1 MSAISHKLKLLRK
14 QEALSQKA
22 LANLTGISQGAIGD
36 IESGRKQN
44 LSGDSLFKLCNHPRL
59 RKYTLWLISNA
70 ETYQVSEPDKHYATD
85 ISELYKKLT
94 PEQRDQVVAFIR
106 LLEEQATAK

>member
-22 LANLTGISQGAIGD
+22 LADLTGISQGAIGD

-44 LSGDSLFKLCNHPRL
+44 FSGDSLFKLCNHPRL
-59 RKYTLWLISNA
+59 RKYTLWLISDPVS
-70 ETYQVSEPDKHYATD
+70 QVNEPESPYSLNLNKLV
-85 ISELYKKLT
+85 ENLT
-94 PEQRDQVVAFIR
+94 PQQREQVAAFIQ
-106 LLEEQATAK
+106 LLEKQSSAN